1 MAAKQH
7 AVVRYFRLTDKK
19 TYLDTHWTPSEP
31 YTGPLD
37 NPYLLHPDGPDGK
50 GPLIAEL
57 PVTAPASS
65 NSSVKEK

>member
-1 MAAKQH
+1 VAAKQH

-19 TYLDTHWTPSEP
+19 TYLDTHWTPSE
-31 YTGPLD
+31 
-37 NPYLLHPDGPDGK
+37 PYLLHPDGPDGK